1 MHVCD
6 FSTPG
11 IVKFVFNSSRKKVSL
26 ELRNC
31 IILWYRDFLTGG
43 KVCIVK
49 IEKWLVYPESRYV
62 NLNHAILYVVLYILG
77 AIHHMIIICGT
88 QV

>member
-1 MHVCD
+1 MHVCH

-11 IVKFVFNSSRKKVSL
+11 ILKFVFNSSRKKVSL

-31 IILWYRDFLTGG
+31 VILWYRDFLTGG

-62 NLNHAILYVVLYILG
+62 NLNHAILYLVLYILG